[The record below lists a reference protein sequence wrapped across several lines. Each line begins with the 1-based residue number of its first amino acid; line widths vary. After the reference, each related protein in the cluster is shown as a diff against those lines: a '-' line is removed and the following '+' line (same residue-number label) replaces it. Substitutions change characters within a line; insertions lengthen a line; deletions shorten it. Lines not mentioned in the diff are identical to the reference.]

1 MHRFLARGLVAV
13 VLAVVTLAA
22 PVATVRA
29 CSCMEFTLEGAIAAA
44 DIAFVGVLTDPK
56 TAPERGGFEPIT
68 WRFEM
73 ERANRAVNGSIIEVS
88 APANDGANCG
98 VGFGVDERWLVMA
111 SRFDGVLSS
120 SSCAGNLPMDD
131 ADPLVVAQ
139 IEDSVPAIAAAPAA
153 EPSPSPPSALLPI
166 PTVERAGSSGWAS
179 LPAIAIAV
187 GAFAVLIATTAF
199 FMVRRARQ
207 S

>member
-1 MHRFLARGLVAV
+1 MRRFLVRGLVAAA
-13 VLAVVTLAA
+13 LAVAMLSA
-22 PVATVRA
+22 PVVSVRA

-56 TAPERGGFEPIT
+56 AAPELGGFEPIT

-88 APANDGANCG
+88 APVNDGANCG

-111 SRFDGVLSS
+111 SRSDGVLNSS
-120 SSCAGNLPMDD
+120 DCAGNVPIDE

-139 IEDSVPAIAAAPAA
+139 IEALVPAIDAAAAA
-153 EPSPSPPSALLPI
+153 EPAASPSATSPTSA
-166 PTVERAGSSGWAS
+166 VETAGSSSGRNLS
-179 LPAIAIAV
+179 VVSI
-187 GAFAVLIATTAF
+187 GAGVFAVIMTAALY
-199 FMVRRARQ
+199 MWRRERR

>member
-1 MHRFLARGLVAV
+1 MRRFLVRGLVAAA
-13 VLAVVTLAA
+13 LAVAMLSA
-22 PVATVRA
+22 PVASVRA

-56 TAPERGGFEPIT
+56 AAPELGGFEPIT

-111 SRFDGVLSS
+111 SRSDGVLLNS
-120 SSCAGNLPMDD
+120 SSCAGNVPIDN
-131 ADPLVVAQ
+131 ADPFVVAQ
-139 IEDSVPAIAAAPAA
+139 IEALVPAIDAAAAA
-153 EPSPSPPSALLPI
+153 EPAASPSAASPTSA
-166 PTVERAGSSGWAS
+166 VETAGSSSGRNLS
-179 LPAIAIAV
+179 VVAI
-187 GAFAVLIATTAF
+187 GAGIFAVILTAALY
-199 FMVRRARQ
+199 MWRRDRR

>member
-1 MHRFLARGLVAV
+1 MRRFLVRGLVAAA
-13 VLAVVTLAA
+13 LAVAMLSA
-22 PVATVRA
+22 PVASVRA

-56 TAPERGGFEPIT
+56 VAPELGGFEPIT

-88 APANDGANCG
+88 APVNDGANCG

-111 SRFDGVLSS
+111 SRSDGVLNS
-120 SSCAGNLPMDD
+120 SSCAGNVPIDD

-139 IEDSVPAIAAAPAA
+139 IEALVPAIDAAAAA
-153 EPSPSPPSALLPI
+153 EPAASPSATSPTS
-166 PTVERAGSSGWAS
+166 TVETAGSSSGRNLS
-179 LPAIAIAV
+179 VVAI
-187 GAFAVLIATTAF
+187 GAGIFAVIMTAALY
-199 FMVRRARQ
+199 MWRRDRRF
-207 S
+207 

>member
-1 MHRFLARGLVAV
+1 MRRFLVRGLVAAA
-13 VLAVVTLAA
+13 LAVAMLSA
-22 PVATVRA
+22 PVASVRA

-56 TAPERGGFEPIT
+56 AVPELGGFEPIT

-88 APANDGANCG
+88 APVNDGANCG

-111 SRFDGVLSS
+111 SRSDGVLNS
-120 SSCAGNLPMDD
+120 SSCAGNVPIDD

-139 IEDSVPAIAAAPAA
+139 IEALVPAIDAAAAA
-153 EPSPSPPSALLPI
+153 EPAASPSATSPTSA
-166 PTVERAGSSGWAS
+166 VETAGSSSGRNLS
-179 LPAIAIAV
+179 VVAI
-187 GAFAVLIATTAF
+187 GAGIFAVIMTAALY
-199 FMVRRARQ
+199 MWRRDRR

>member
-1 MHRFLARGLVAV
+1 MRRFLVRGLVAAA
-13 VLAVVTLAA
+13 LAVAMLSA
-22 PVATVRA
+22 PVASVRA

-56 TAPERGGFEPIT
+56 AVPELGGFEPIT

-88 APANDGANCG
+88 APVNDGANCG

-111 SRFDGVLSS
+111 SRSDGVLNS
-120 SSCAGNLPMDD
+120 SSCAGNLPIDD

-139 IEDSVPAIAAAPAA
+139 IEALVPAIDAAAAA
-153 EPSPSPPSALLPI
+153 EPAASPSATSPTSA
-166 PTVERAGSSGWAS
+166 VETAGSSS
-179 LPAIAIAV
+179 RRNLSVVAI
-187 GAFAVLIATTAF
+187 GAGIFAVIMTAALY
-199 FMVRRARQ
+199 MWRRDRR